1 MNVQAQK
8 PEQIKEK
15 PNVVNQPEQ
24 TPIQE
29 PADQNEA
36 PVIGNEKGGAIPY
49 LFAWLLGVPVSLL
62 LLVALFR
69 AVFK

>member
-1 MNVQAQK
+1 MNVQTQK

-15 PNVVNQPEQ
+15 NPAVKQPEQ

-29 PADQNEA
+29 PGDQNET
-36 PVIGNEKGGAIPY
+36 VVLGNEKGGAIPY

-62 LLVALFR
+62 VLVALFR